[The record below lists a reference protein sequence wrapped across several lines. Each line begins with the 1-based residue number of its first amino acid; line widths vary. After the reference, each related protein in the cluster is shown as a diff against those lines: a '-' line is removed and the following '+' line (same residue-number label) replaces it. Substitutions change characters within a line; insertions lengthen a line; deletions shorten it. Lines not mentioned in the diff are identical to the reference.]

1 MRYLN
6 LIFLLKLHCIIIIFN
21 SLSISLFLSRGLNFW
36 YLVLGIVLQ
45 NHIIQCQILPMRK
58 EDYEA
63 IEKDSTV
70 VGSGETIFKKEEKL
84 VIPEDSFPPNNMIT
98 FKEAVHFMMGTDDP
112 NDVSIGGDGE
122 TPARFV
128 TLDPFSLD
136 KYEVSNGE
144 FAEFVKETG
153 YITEVLFVYCFIEIR
168 CLMTKSP
175 KLIN

>member
-1 MRYLN
+1 
-6 LIFLLKLHCIIIIFN
+6 
-21 SLSISLFLSRGLNFW
+21 
-36 YLVLGIVLQ
+36 
-45 NHIIQCQILPMRK
+45 MRK